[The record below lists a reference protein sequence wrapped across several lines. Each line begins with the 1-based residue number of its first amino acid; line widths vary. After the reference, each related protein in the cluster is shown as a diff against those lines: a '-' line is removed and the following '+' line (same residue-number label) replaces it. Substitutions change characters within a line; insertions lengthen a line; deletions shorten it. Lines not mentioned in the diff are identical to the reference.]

1 MKIIKKI
8 LAMILA
14 MDLMIG
20 ILPINILEISASSEE
35 QNEEYMETEEQTP
48 SETEEGFDGF
58 TSDGKSETEDESGIT
73 SSDNADF
80 FSEGSTENTDS
91 LSGQNSD
98 ENGFFSEEDGSA
110 EIEESNTDPQVSETA
125 LGTTLD
131 LNKFTNYDANTN
143 TITIDREK
151 EDFARLLI
159 LLSNCAPNQIQK
171 LNIIIKYSGD
181 ADVTETN
188 KIPANYDISSFYK
201 GDSVQSVTDDTEE
214 VADKASQDFSDESSS
229 EISEEDVVPENI
241 EDAIEEI
248 TTDLGGSETAPDGGN
263 EENTA
268 VNSDSTSEVQDT
280 VSEENS
286 VEAQSA
292 VLTSQEYTF
301 QGIGTV
307 DVPFEGTIKGQIN
320 SLKIDHTFF
329 GGLSS
334 KATVSLGNADAP
346 LVLEWCGDGAQPMIA
361 GVYQFDSNAN
371 DSGVHS
377 LPVTVRFGDK
387 MISMGS
393 LIGIVQASSGFE
405 NESLNIGNS
414 IVTYG
419 SKKVVLSSAA
429 GNSGIIC
436 NILKSGNICLDGY
449 AFPSIGYS
457 VASTAKY
464 NSGDALAAGNA
475 GGVVGVMCENTALT
489 VKQSITVPDNIE
501 ITSANGNAGG
511 LVGLMGKGTQIITAA
526 GVTLT
531 MTGPIVKGGISA
543 GGIAGTAT
551 NATFTGDSVAWGV
564 KSPVAAGSTSQANAG
579 GFIGHY
585 ILEGTTDSTM
595 EDSFPSCISLAGP
608 HAAAKGRSG
617 NAGGYFGYLEI
628 SGQGLVTYT
637 IAGTDKDKKQTI
649 DSTHDSDSAKGNAYG
664 AVAGKITSD
673 NIASTVSIKNV
684 TITSFYENEVTY
696 HGGLVGELGTAGIK
710 GKSVY
715 LDAENVDITVTNP
728 YGDDREVG
736 FGGLVGC
743 LRQGSIL
750 KAYGEVKV
758 VTAGTDPCI
767 WQGGGVIGRAEAG
780 SVLELSGLT
789 DLSDAKYAGNR
800 SNVGW
805 LVGYQN
811 NALIYARGDG
821 IGSGW
826 TYKRGSD
833 TKRNKDYVNDIANY
847 GQIIRLNT
855 QEDISENGS
864 HLTSA
869 LITIE
874 DKHIIKLKEPSSS
887 WKGIIT
893 LSSADDFAL
902 LSIMW
907 NSRGTFCAD
916 PKIGAWTGLGNKTIE
931 VSADIDLTGS
941 GIGGLSRDTYS
952 DDASDVFSGTF
963 NGNGHKITLAIG
975 ETYGYKKDVK
985 ASENQAGCGIVYATG
1000 NYHAAQGLF
1009 VKTNKATIQ
1018 NLIIDGK
1025 INFSNADFS
1034 IKAGG
1039 IAAGG
1044 IAAYSLSPN
1053 NNPTVLSQVT
1063 VQESIYAECAGTNLM
1078 AAGGMYGIG
1087 ASGSLELKTDNNRV
1101 NYAAPKIT
1109 LKNVANRGSYAHAG
1123 GVLGE
1128 INAGFK
1134 LAVNGLTVGNGE
1146 TESEKQSFITTDAND
1161 YAYVSGLV
1169 GVVQGSGSVNHWMEI
1184 RRLVFD
1190 GFKIE
1195 ANSATEACGGLF
1207 GGLWA
1212 DVGVYFMGEN
1222 DDKDGEY
1229 TNTKLIVKNSVINAP
1244 NTSGVGGLA
1253 YRSSG
1258 IWEIRDK
1265 GIDIQGLEIHAKS
1278 DVGLLVCHGESGKA
1292 SINGSDIPFGAL
1304 YLNTTKY
1311 WENSYLLATDNNIS
1325 VSQGGIFDEFVAYT
1339 ATSANEITANGKN
1352 GVISLATAS
1361 SGNERVGVEED
1372 IFNCTTYKNR
1382 TVYGQSHQ
1390 TNGCSRYYYDLDQ
1403 CLSDVNSS
1411 GNGNNKKVDTQQ
1423 ELLLWSVYRYAN
1435 DNIKNYFAKKSDNV
1449 QFGDI
1454 SNTGTVIGTD
1464 MSSTEL
1470 NLDMRK
1476 YSYYPINLNSEVTIQ
1491 NAKITFYNQEIES
1504 AETTVGTKKTQ
1515 GSETDHSQHY
1525 TMHCGLFLS
1534 QTAGDTTVSVEQVS
1548 FAGSIGKVN
1557 NSSSGMLF
1565 SGTVSGSVDNT
1576 SQHIAAVSLKNV
1588 TLDGLKVNNCG
1599 DDYAPLLINSMKSYS
1614 TLDVDTVETVNY
1626 TLGTA
1631 VASSLFGNIGSIDS
1645 KQMSLSFRNIL
1656 LPDKKAGGN
1665 DGIFSHA
1672 TLLESFVHDGSS
1684 SVATYNFYMG
1694 DEWKNGT
1701 YAHEVTYGKEITD
1714 STEYDGMQLWYYDEE
1729 NYGTDSN
1736 RVHTDSNNL
1745 TGFSS
1750 SSYLPYVCKGY
1761 SENDKSHEIKVNQR
1775 VADITHGCGTY
1786 GHPYKIT
1793 TEREM
1798 TILSEYMA
1806 TGKPSQDW
1814 RVTITGNQSVQHTGD
1829 TDYDYTEDKT
1839 YQFDGIRWV
1848 QVKNDK
1854 TDGKDNWQKVLDSN
1868 NNEITLDKD
1877 FMRQYLLNAY
1887 YDLQGTEV
1895 TQGTETVHQLN
1906 LTNFGGFGIA
1916 TNPFR
1921 GVLTSTTNTTVVL
1934 SGPSTSNGL
1943 IPYSYGSVV
1952 KNLTV
1957 SYKLSEGKGKELSYD
1972 GTNSFVYY
1980 PSVSFGGVI
1989 GCVLGGDNIIDNVTV
2004 NIDAGWLTISG
2015 AKKHLIQVGGY
2026 VGSVSGGGVIFRNI
2040 LAGTGLDTGKV
2051 GGITESNAYASMY
2064 VNPYVGRVLD
2074 GFAFYENTSANNS
2087 GLASLENTDK
2097 NYKINTL
2104 ETTNTGCVTYS
2115 NSAVTV
2121 KNAQGLLILS
2131 AAINSGATSAGNNNA
2146 YSTTSNTSYRTSDKK
2161 TTYTFAG
2168 SYGKIRNAAYSN
2180 IGEGVS
2186 GNEATSVNNDE
2197 LKVPGSSNLP
2207 YLIQKYCSANGSVFN
2222 LSESS
2227 GKSIVLNNGTY
2238 DMTIY
2243 GSGYQGLTARY
2254 ASSAILSGASPNA
2267 KGIVPEL
2274 ASFNGNDN
2282 TIILNMQVNE
2292 YVDDDYH
2299 AASVGGVFN
2308 LLRVGK
2314 SGCSVSNL
2322 TINGNSKGF
2331 VSLRYYTS
2339 GGAETSADE
2348 NILYKNSVGVGG
2360 FAGATSSISA
2370 GNDKDFSASA
2380 KFAGISIQNLNIYGP
2395 QNAGGL
2401 LGSAKKT
2408 VRTNKNIAATGIALL
2423 LEPDSKAASIGS
2435 QIENSS
2441 YKNISVTAPTAAGG
2455 FVGYI
2460 DNDAESSLVN
2470 TDTTEMIVGQ
2480 ASQIGTT
2487 ENAPT
2492 YAGGA
2497 FGYIKA
2503 SLYVNSGT
2511 GTSGSYKN
2519 MKLQKVEAIATQYA
2533 GGYIG
2538 KIEGTSNINQAI
2550 YEGQGDSLLK
2560 DIFVKSSKYYAGGIL
2575 GHSSGNCTIS
2585 KCQIIQARIESA
2597 DNSNEIVSYGAG
2609 GIIGKTEGNNMS
2621 STITECTVQQ
2631 VSIISGKAGGI
2642 AGSTSSDLT
2651 VQGCMVQGSDAAV
2664 YEISGQ
2670 QTAGG
2675 IIGFSTA
2682 SGKKIS
2688 IKQCKVKKM
2697 KMTSSSWGCG
2707 GLLGDVDWNAGLD
2720 TLFVF
2725 DCAIESSEVHGKTN
2739 AATAGGMVGDI
2750 RGKMIASNLLLNNV
2764 KIHSNLS
2771 NKVGMII
2778 GLVDTKTVNIEVAG
2792 ISIQGASAYY
2802 GNKETQSLSQLYGVA
2817 DNNQS
2822 VANRIKENSY
2832 FAFSDYSGSSLNSTT
2847 VGKNSDLLV
2856 ANTSLD
2862 IADPYVVTS
2871 PKSSIS
2877 VYENNNATA
2886 ESKYLYGDGASWT
2899 KADGEGATTY
2909 TVKAE
2914 EIWNNRSKDT
2924 DGHYAYR
2931 NLSGISKFDFKS
2943 AISTYNANQTTKA
2956 KTDFPVLQITGGDTD
2971 NVVNYLDILTNGGF
2985 SDANA
2990 LNTASTQRVTV
3001 TADVYE
3007 HKVDG
3012 QGNDKFVK
3020 NENEKAALEVK
3031 EDSKKQISFST
3042 TTDYDNEKDR
3052 FTLLTVTFTEL
3063 EADGKTAHNYR
3074 VLVPILVRRMLEID
3088 FTATLTYGTDFR
3100 SEDYSELD
3108 SHVLESFGSSITGY
3122 LTYTYNSAEGKYTD
3136 YGWESYINA
3145 GGNVAD
3151 SMEKSVRFTMNTPAA
3166 LPKGTQLTL
3175 VEGSTKRA
3183 YYYTADGSEKND
3195 GKGINVPM
3203 SSFTDSSE
3211 EKYQAPSIGEL
3222 MNVTA
3227 TSGDNNIFVKVDE
3240 TGKPEESPKDDV
3252 TYSKPTVKIKNDKGE
3267 YEYYRLAD
3275 SKLGEKGAYTIKIDE
3290 SGLKDDTTSKI
3301 KETYYLVITVP
3312 EGDGSTWNG
3321 SIQTAMTSKIPYQ
3334 LHYRTLKDNREDS
3347 HGNTASTYVISSGY
3361 QQTLEEVNVTAISKK
3376 VSAADS
3382 VMKVDVRDSVIFPN
3396 DQVYND
3402 SDELYLRFVG
3412 GLQKTVDSRP
3422 STEQFPSGT
3431 TGKAYFYIYKENE
3444 KSRTYYQYKSGTWS
3458 EIGTE
3463 EVAAVSYTWTSTGGN
3478 MELPLST
3485 DGTIRNAISLQA
3497 VRKLVQGNQNTGTS
3511 KFYVEVRMDASIP
3524 ASGLDVIPE
3533 AKMSGTSNQP
3543 DDYTKLLYSSQLST
3557 ESQSITYSTNR
3568 SIVPQT
3574 KTAYYREE
3582 PAGAKLTYDADQI
3595 GQLGINLLDLQYLDE
3610 SKTHSLIDTTAVY
3623 DLSAM
3628 KNLDE
3633 ALKNSS
3639 GIKFTLSLL
3648 PKNTESNFE
3657 DYQAADENA
3666 NAYLDVKLNSKES
3679 GTVEY
3684 EKGVW
3689 SWIVPQSSY
3698 WDNNNVKKS
3707 SVFDGSLL
3715 TQLIRLKVNISN
3727 VQSDRHYYSNY
3738 KVVLSAEILNEGD
3751 STITDTRQTDN
3762 IIYTLAR
3769 IKPEFVLPK
3778 NNTVN

>member
-131 LNKFTNYDANTN
+131 LNKFTNYDVDTN

-159 LLSNCAPNQIQK
+159 LLSNCDPNQIQK

-201 GDSVQSVTDDTEE
+201 GDSVQSVADDTEE
-214 VADKASQDFSDESSS
+214 VTDTDSQDFSDESSS
-229 EISEEDVVPENI
+229 EISGEDVVPENI

-248 TTDLGGSETAPDGGN
+248 TTDLGGSETVPDGGN
-263 EENTA
+263 EENVA
-268 VNSDSTSEVQDT
+268 VNSGSTSEIQDT
-280 VSEENS
+280 VPEENP
-286 VEAQSA
+286 VEAPSA

-301 QGIGTV
+301 QGIGTA
-307 DVPFEGTIKGQIN
+307 DVPFEGTITGQIN

-405 NESLNIGNS
+405 KESLNIGNS

-429 GNSGIIC
+429 GNAGIIC
-436 NILKSGNICLDGY
+436 NTLKSGNICLDGY

-457 VASTAKY
+457 VASTAEY

-489 VKQSITVPDNIE
+489 VKQSITVPYNIE

-564 KSPVAAGSTSQANAG
+564 KSPVAAGNTSQANAG

-728 YGDDREVG
+728 YGDDGKVG

-743 LRQGSIL
+743 LGQGSIL

-800 SNVGW
+800 LNVGW
-805 LVGYQN
+805 LVGYQS

-855 QEDISENGS
+855 QDNVGENGS
-864 HLTSA
+864 QLTSD
-869 LITIE
+869 LIAIE
-874 DKHIIKLKEPSSS
+874 ENHAVKLKEPSMS
-887 WKGIIT
+887 WDGTIT
-893 LSSADDFAL
+893 LGSANDFAL

-907 NSRGTFCAD
+907 NSRGIFCAD
-916 PKIGAWTGLGNKTIE
+916 SKIGVWTGLGNKTIE
-931 VSADIDLTGS
+931 VSGDIDLTGS

-952 DDASDVFSGTF
+952 DEASDVFSGTF
-963 NGNGHKITLAIG
+963 KGNGHKITLAIG

-1025 INFSNADFS
+1025 INFSNAVSS
-1034 IKAGG
+1034 IK
-1039 IAAGG
+1039 AGG

-1161 YAYVSGLV
+1161 YAYVGGLV
-1169 GVVQGSGSVNHWMEI
+1169 GVVQGSSSVNHWMEI

-1212 DVGVYFMGEN
+1212 DVGVYFMGKN
-1222 DDKDGEY
+1222 DDEDGEY
-1229 TNTKLIVKNSVINAP
+1229 TNTKLIVKSSVINAP
-1244 NTSGVGGLA
+1244 NASGVGGLA

-1311 WENSYLLATDNNIS
+1311 WGDSYLLATDNNIS

-1339 ATSANEITANGKN
+1339 ATSANEITSNGKN

-1361 SGNERVGVEED
+1361 SGNGRVGVKED
-1372 IFNCTTYKNR
+1372 SSNYTTYQNR

-1390 TNGCSRYYYDLDQ
+1390 VNGCSRYYYDLDQ
-1403 CLSDVNSS
+1403 CLSDVKSS
-1411 GNGNNKKVDTQQ
+1411 GNGDNKMVDTQQ

-1435 DNIKNYFAKKSDNV
+1435 DNIKNYFAKISDNV

-1454 SNTGTVIGTD
+1454 SNTRTVTVIGTNL
-1464 MSSTEL
+1464 SSAEL

-1476 YSYYPINLNSEVTIQ
+1476 YSYYPINLNSGVTIQ
-1491 NAKITFYNQEIES
+1491 NAKITFYNQKIES
-1504 AETTVGTKKTQ
+1504 AETTVGNKTTQ

-1534 QTAGDTTVSVEQVS
+1534 QTSGDTTVSVEKVS

-1565 SGTVSGSVDNT
+1565 SGTVFGSVDNT
-1576 SQHIAAVSLKNV
+1576 SQHIAAVSLKKV

-1599 DDYAPLLINSMKSYS
+1599 DDYAPLLINSMNSYS
-1614 TLDVDTVETVNY
+1614 TLDVDTVKTVNY

-1631 VASSLFGNIGSIDS
+1631 VASSLFGNIGSTDS
-1645 KQMSLSFRNIL
+1645 KQMNLSFRNIL
-1656 LPDKKAGGN
+1656 LPDKKAGGT

-1672 TLLESFVHDGSS
+1672 TLLESFVHDGAS

-1714 STEYDGMQLWYYDEE
+1714 STEYGGMQLWYYDED

-1736 RVHTDSNNL
+1736 RVHTETNNL

-1829 TDYDYTEDKT
+1829 ADYNYTGDKT

-1854 TDGKDNWQKVLDSN
+1854 TDGKDNWQKVLDSS

-1887 YDLQGTEV
+1887 YDLQGIEV
-1895 TQGTETVHQLN
+1895 TQGTKTIHQLN

-1916 TNPFR
+1916 TSPFR
-1921 GVLTSTTNTTVVL
+1921 GVLTSTTNTTVVF

-1957 SYKLSEGKGKELSYD
+1957 SYKLNEGKGKKLSYD

-1980 PSVSFGGVI
+1980 PSISFGGVI

-2040 LAGTGLDTGKV
+2040 PAGTGLDTGKV
-2051 GGITESNAYASMY
+2051 GGITANNAYASMY

-2104 ETTNTGCVTYS
+2104 ETTDTGCVTYS

-2131 AAINSGATSAGNNNA
+2131 AAINSGATSDGKNNA
-2146 YSTTSNTSYRTSDKK
+2146 YSTTSNTSYQTSDKK

-2180 IGEGVS
+2180 IGEVVS

-2207 YLIQKYCSANGSVFN
+2207 YLLQKYCGANGSIFN

-2227 GKSIVLNNGTY
+2227 NSIVLNKGTY
-2238 DMTIY
+2238 DMTVY

-2254 ASSAILSGASPNA
+2254 ASSAILQESSPYA

-2274 ASFNGNDN
+2274 ASFNGNDS

-2308 LLRVGK
+2308 LLRVGTG
-2314 SGCSVSNL
+2314 GCSVSNL
-2322 TINGNSKGF
+2322 TLDGKTTGSI
-2331 VSLRYYTS
+2331 SLRYYTS
-2339 GGAETSADE
+2339 GGTETSASD
-2348 NILYKNSVGVGG
+2348 NMSYKNSVGVGG

-2370 GNDKDFSASA
+2370 GSYRDISAGA
-2380 KFAGISIQNLNIYGP
+2380 KFSGICIQNLNIYGS

-2401 LGSAKKT
+2401 LGCAKKT
-2408 VRTNKNIAATGIALL
+2408 VRTNKNTAATGIALL
-2423 LEPDSKAASIGS
+2423 LEPGSKETSIGS

-2460 DNDAESSLVN
+2460 DNDAKSSLVN

-2487 ENAPT
+2487 ENVPT

-2503 SLYVNSGT
+2503 SLYVNFGT

-2519 MKLQKVEAIATQYA
+2519 MKLQKVGVMATQYA

-2538 KIEGTSNINQAI
+2538 KIEGTSNINQVI
-2550 YEGQGDSLLK
+2550 YEGQGDSSVK
-2560 DIFVKSSKYYAGGIL
+2560 DIFVNSSKYYAGGIL

-2597 DNSNEIVSYGAG
+2597 DNSNETVLYGAG

-2642 AGSTSSDLT
+2642 AGSTSSNLT
-2651 VQGCMVQGSDAAV
+2651 VQGCMVQGSDADV
-2664 YEISGQ
+2664 YEISGK

-2675 IIGFSTA
+2675 IIGLSTA
-2682 SGKKIS
+2682 SGRKIS

-2697 KMTSSSWGCG
+2697 KMASSSWGCG

-2725 DCAIESSEVHGKTN
+2725 DCAIKSSEVHGKTN
-2739 AATAGGMVGDI
+2739 GATAGGMVGDI
-2750 RGKMIASNLLLNNV
+2750 RGKMIASNLLLNDV

-2802 GNKETQSLSQLYGVA
+2802 GDKETQSLSQLYGVV

-2856 ANTSLD
+2856 ANTILD

-2871 PKSSIS
+2871 PKNSIS
-2877 VYENNNATA
+2877 VYENDNATA

-2899 KADGEGATTY
+2899 KADGEGVTTY

-2971 NVVNYLDILTNGGF
+2971 NVVDYLDILTNGGF
-2985 SDANA
+2985 SAANA
-2990 LNTASTQRVTV
+2990 LNTASTQQVTV

-3007 HKVDG
+3007 HKVDS

-3020 NENEKAALEVK
+3020 NKNVEAALEVK

-3063 EADGKTAHNYR
+3063 EADEKMAHNYR

-3136 YGWESYINA
+3136 YGWESYVNA

-3151 SMEKSVRFTMNTPAA
+3151 SMEKSVRFTMNTPSA

-3175 VEGSTKRA
+3175 VDGSTKKA

-3203 SSFTDSSE
+3203 SSFIDSSG

-3275 SKLGEKGAYTIKIDE
+3275 SKLGEKGAYTIEIDE

-3334 LHYRTLKDNREDS
+3334 LHYRTLKDNKEDS

-3412 GLQKTVDSRP
+3412 GLQKTVDKRS

-3431 TGKAYFYIYKENE
+3431 TGKAYFYVYKENE
-3444 KSRTYYQYKSGTWS
+3444 KSRTYYQYKNGNWS
-3458 EIGTE
+3458 EMGE

-3485 DGTIRNAISLQA
+3485 DGTITNAISLQA

-3511 KFYVEVRMDASIP
+3511 NFYVEVRMDASIP

-3533 AKMSGTSNQP
+3533 AKMSENSGLPN
-3543 DDYTKLLYSSQLST
+3543 DYTKLLYSSQIST

-3568 SIVPQT
+3568 SIVPHT
-3574 KTAYYREE
+3574 TTAYYREE

-3595 GQLGINLLDLQYLDE
+3595 GQLGINLLDLQYLDG
-3610 SKTHSLIDTTAVY
+3610 SKTHSLIDTTAIY

-3648 PKNTESNFE
+3648 PKNTESSFE
-3657 DYQAADENA
+3657 DYQTATEKASD
-3666 NAYLDVKLNSKES
+3666 YLDVELNSKES
-3679 GTVEY
+3679 GTVYY

-3698 WDNNNVKKS
+3698 WENNNVKKS
-3707 SVFDGSLL
+3707 LVFDGSLL

-3738 KVVLSAEILNEGD
+3738 KVVLSAEILNEDD

>member
-1 MKIIKKI
+1 MNFDSGGVVFVKIIKKI

-35 QNEEYMETEEQTP
+35 QNEEYMETEEQTL

-377 LPVTVRFGDK
+377 LPVMVRFGDK

-405 NESLNIGNS
+405 KESLNIGNS

-436 NILKSGNICLDGY
+436 NTLKSGNICLDGY

-457 VASTAKY
+457 VASTAGY

-475 GGVVGVMCENTALT
+475 GGVVGVMCENTAIT
-489 VKQSITVPDNIE
+489 IKQNITVPDSIKV
-501 ITSANGNAGG
+501 TSANGNAGG
-511 LVGLMGKGTQIITAA
+511 LVGLMGKGARITSEQ
-526 GVTLT
+526 GVTLIMKKPSVT
-531 MTGPIVKGGISA
+531 GGISA
-543 GGIAGTAT
+543 GGIVGTAT
-551 NATFTGDSVAWGV
+551 NATFAGDPVTWRIE
-564 KSPVAAGSTSQANAG
+564 SPVATGSTSQANAG
-579 GFIGHY
+579 GFVGHC
-585 ILEGTTDSTM
+585 ILEGATDSERT
-595 EDSFPSCISLAGP
+595 DGFPSCISLTDS
-608 HAAAKGRSG
+608 HAAAKGGSG

-628 SGQGLVTYT
+628 SGEGLVTYT
-637 IAGTDKDKKQTI
+637 IAGTDKDNKLTI
-649 DSTHDSDSAKGNAYG
+649 DSTHDDDPTQGNAYG

-673 NIASTVSIKNV
+673 NIASTISIKNV
-684 TITSFYENEVTY
+684 IITSSYKNKVTY
-696 HGGLVGELGTAGIK
+696 HGGLVGELGTAGEK

-728 YGDDREVG
+728 YGDTYKTG

-743 LRQGSIL
+743 LAQGSIL
-750 KAYGEVKV
+750 KAHGEVKV

-767 WQGGGVIGRAEAG
+767 WEGGGVIGRAEDG

-789 DLSDAKYAGNR
+789 DLSGAKYAGNR

-864 HLTSA
+864 HLTSV

-874 DKHIIKLKEPSSS
+874 DNHIIKLKEPSTS
-887 WKGIIT
+887 WNGIIT

-916 PKIGAWTGLGNKTIE
+916 PEIGDWTGLGNKTIE
-931 VSADIDLTGS
+931 VLADIDLTGS

-952 DDASDVFSGTF
+952 NDASDEFSGTF
-963 NGNGHKITLAIG
+963 KGNGHKITLAIG
-975 ETYGYKKDVK
+975 ETYGYKKEAK
-985 ASENQAGCGIVYATG
+985 AFENQAGCGIVYATG
-1000 NYHAAQGLF
+1000 DYHAAQGLF
-1009 VKTNKATIQ
+1009 VKTNQATIQ

-1025 INFSNADFS
+1025 INFSNAVS
-1034 IKAGG
+1034 LIK
-1039 IAAGG
+1039 AGG
-1044 IAAYSLSPN
+1044 IAAYSLSTE

-1063 VQESIYAECAGTNLM
+1063 VQESIYAECAGTNLL
-1078 AAGGMYGIG
+1078 AVGGMYGIG
-1087 ASGSLELKTDNNRV
+1087 ASGSLKLITYNNLV
-1101 NYAAPKIT
+1101 NYAAPQIT
-1109 LKNVANRGSYAHAG
+1109 LKNVANRGSYVHAG

-1134 LAVNGLTVGNGE
+1134 LAVNGLTVGNKG
-1146 TESEKQSFITTDAND
+1146 TKSEKQSFITTDAND
-1161 YAYVSGLV
+1161 YAYVGGLV
-1169 GVVQGSGSVNHWMEI
+1169 GVVQGSSSVNHWMEI

-1190 GFKIE
+1190 GFRIE
-1195 ANSATEACGGLF
+1195 ATEATEACGGLF

-1212 DVGVYFMGEN
+1212 NVGVYFMGEN
-1222 DDKDGEY
+1222 DNTVGEY
-1229 TNTKLIVKNSVINAP
+1229 TDTKLIVKNSVIYAP
-1244 NTSGVGGLA
+1244 NASGVGGLA

-1258 IWEIRDK
+1258 IWEIRDN

-1361 SGNERVGVEED
+1361 SDNGRVGVEENSA
-1372 IFNCTTYKNR
+1372 NCTTYKNR
-1382 TVYGQSHQ
+1382 TVYGKSHQ

-1411 GNGNNKKVDTQQ
+1411 GNGMIDTQQ

-1435 DNIKNYFAKKSDNV
+1435 DNIQNYFAKN
-1449 QFGDI
+1449 GDI
-1454 SNTGTVIGTD
+1454 TSCAVIGTGL
-1464 MSSTEL
+1464 SGTEL
-1470 NLDMRK
+1470 DLDMKK
-1476 YSYYPINLNSEVTIQ
+1476 YSYYPINLNSGVTIQ

-1534 QTAGDTTVSVEQVS
+1534 QTSGDTTVSVEKVS
-1548 FAGSIGKVN
+1548 FSGSIGKVN

-1565 SGTVSGSVDNT
+1565 SGTVFGSVDNT
-1576 SQHIAAVSLKNV
+1576 SQHIAAILLKKV

-1599 DDYAPLLINSMKSYS
+1599 DDYAPLLINSMNSYS
-1614 TLDVDTVETVNY
+1614 TLDVDTVKTDNY
-1626 TLGTA
+1626 TSGTA
-1631 VASSLFGNIGSIDS
+1631 VASSLFGNIGSTAS
-1645 KQMSLSFRNIL
+1645 MQMNLSFRNIM
-1656 LPDKKAGGN
+1656 LPDKKAGGT

-1672 TLLESFVHDGSS
+1672 TLLESFVHDGAS

-1729 NYGTDSN
+1729 NYGTNSN

-1868 NNEITLDKD
+1868 NNEITLDKN

-1957 SYKLSEGKGKELSYD
+1957 SYKLSEGKGKELRYD

-2015 AKKHLIQVGGY
+2015 TKKHLIQVGGY
-2026 VGSVSGGGVIFRNI
+2026 VGSVSGGGVIFRNMP
-2040 LAGTGLDTGKV
+2040 AGTGLDTEKV

-2322 TINGNSKGF
+2322 TINGNSTGF

-2348 NILYKNSVGVGG
+2348 NILYKNSVGIGG

-2380 KFAGISIQNLNIYGP
+2380 KFAGISIQNLKIYGP

-2470 TDTTEMIVGQ
+2470 TDTAEMIVGQ

-2487 ENAPT
+2487 ENVPT

-2503 SLYVNSGT
+2503 SLYVNFGT

-2519 MKLQKVEAIATQYA
+2519 MKLQKVKAIATQCA

-2550 YEGQGDSLLK
+2550 YEGQGDSSVK
-2560 DIFVKSSKYYAGGIL
+2560 DIFVNSSNYYAGGIL
-2575 GHSSGNCTIS
+2575 GHSSGDCTIS
-2585 KCQIIQARIESA
+2585 KCQIIWARIESH
-2597 DNSNEIVSYGAG
+2597 DNSDSG
-2609 GIIGKTEGNNMS
+2609 GIIGKTEGNNNNNN

-2642 AGSTSSDLT
+2642 AGSTSSNLT
-2651 VQGCMVQGSDAAV
+2651 VQRCMVQGSDDV
-2664 YEISGQ
+2664 KISGQ

-2682 SGKKIS
+2682 SRKKIS
-2688 IKQCKVKKM
+2688 IMQCKVKNM
-2697 KMTSSSWGCG
+2697 KMDSSSWGCG

-2725 DCAIESSEVHGKTN
+2725 DCAIESSEVHGTTN

-2750 RGKMIASNLLLNNV
+2750 RGKMIASNLLLNDV
-2764 KIHSNLS
+2764 KIHSNLR

-2778 GLVDTKTVNIEVAG
+2778 GLVDTKTDNVEVAG

-2802 GNKETQSLSQLYGVA
+2802 GDKETQSLSQLYGVV

-2822 VANRIKENSY
+2822 VVNRIKENSY
-2832 FAFSDYSGSSLNSTT
+2832 FAFSDYSGSSSLNSTT

-2856 ANTSLD
+2856 ADTILD

-2877 VYENNNATA
+2877 VYENDNATA

-2924 DGHYAYR
+2924 DDHYAYV

-2943 AISTYNANQTTKA
+2943 AISTYNANQTKKA

-3203 SSFTDSSE
+3203 SSFTDSSG

-3275 SKLGEKGAYTIKIDE
+3275 SKLGEKGAYTIEIDE

-3301 KETYYLVITVP
+3301 RETYYLVITVP

-3334 LHYRTLKDNREDS
+3334 LHYRTLKDNKEDS

-3431 TGKAYFYIYKENE
+3431 TGKAYFYVYKENE
-3444 KSRTYYQYKSGTWS
+3444 KSRTYYQYKNGNWS
-3458 EIGTE
+3458 EMGE

-3485 DGTIRNAISLQA
+3485 DGTITNAISLQA

-3511 KFYVEVRMDASIP
+3511 NFYVEVRMDASIP

-3543 DDYTKLLYSSQLST
+3543 DDYTKLLYSSQIST

-3568 SIVPQT
+3568 SIVSHT
-3574 KTAYYREE
+3574 TTAYYREE

-3595 GQLGINLLDLQYLDE
+3595 GQLGINLLDLQYLDG

-3648 PKNTESNFE
+3648 PKNTESSFE
-3657 DYQAADENA
+3657 DYQTAAENA
-3666 NAYLDVKLNSKES
+3666 NAYLDVELNSKES
-3679 GTVEY
+3679 GIVNY
-3684 EKGVW
+3684 AKGVW

-3698 WDNNNVKKS
+3698 WANNNVVKS

-3727 VQSDRHYYSNY
+3727 VQSDGHYYSNY
-3738 KVVLSAEILNEGD
+3738 KVVLSAEILNKD
-3751 STITDTRQTDN
+3751 DDTITDTRQTDN

-3769 IKPEFVLPK
+3769 IKPEFVLPS

>member
-1 MKIIKKI
+1 MNFDSGGVVFVKIIKKI

-14 MDLMIG
+14 MNLMIG

-35 QNEEYMETEEQTP
+35 QNEEYVETEEQTP
-48 SETEEGFDGF
+48 SETEEGFDDF

-131 LNKFTNYDANTN
+131 LNKFSNYNANTN

-159 LLSNCAPNQIQK
+159 LLSNCDPNQIQK
-171 LNIIIKYSGD
+171 LNIIIRYSGD

-201 GDSVQSVTDDTEE
+201 GDSVQSVADDTEE
-214 VADKASQDFSDESSS
+214 VTDTDSQDFSDESSS
-229 EISEEDVVPENI
+229 EISGEDVVPENI

-248 TTDLGGSETAPDGGN
+248 TTDLGGSETVPDGGN
-263 EENTA
+263 EENVA
-268 VNSDSTSEVQDT
+268 VNSGSTSEIQDI
-280 VSEENS
+280 VPEENP

-301 QGIGTV
+301 QGIGTA
-307 DVPFEGTIKGQIN
+307 DVPFEGTITGQIN

-334 KATVSLGNADAP
+334 KATVSLGNA
-346 LVLEWCGDGAQPMIA
+346 VLEWCGDGTQPMIA
-361 GVYQFDSNAN
+361 GVYQFAS
-371 DSGVHS
+371 SGVHS
-377 LPVTVRFGDK
+377 LPIAVKYGDK
-387 MISMGS
+387 MTSMGS

-405 NESLNIGNS
+405 NETLNIGNS
-414 IVTYG
+414 IVNYG
-419 SKKVVLSSAA
+419 SKKVVLSSAT
-429 GNSGIIC
+429 GNAGIIC
-436 NILKSGNICLDGY
+436 NTLKSGNICLDGY
-449 AFPSIGYS
+449 VFPSIGYS
-457 VASTAKY
+457 VASTAEY

-564 KSPVAAGSTSQANAG
+564 TSPVAAGSTSQANAG

-595 EDSFPSCISLAGP
+595 EDSFPSCISLTGP

-637 IAGTDKDKKQTI
+637 IAGTDKDNKQTI
-649 DSTHDSDSAKGNAYG
+649 DSTHDSDSAQGNAYG

-673 NIASTVSIKNV
+673 NIASTISIKNV
-684 TITSFYENEVTY
+684 IITSSYKDKVTY
-696 HGGLVGELGTAGIK
+696 HGGLVGELGTVDK
-710 GKSVY
+710 KEKSVY

-728 YGDDREVG
+728 YGDDGKVG

-743 LRQGSIL
+743 LEQGSIL
-750 KAYGEVKV
+750 KAHGEVKV

-767 WQGGGVIGRAEAG
+767 WQGGGVIGRAEDG

-789 DLSDAKYAGNR
+789 DLSGAKYAGNR
-800 SNVGW
+800 TNVGW
-805 LVGYQN
+805 LVGYQS

-833 TKRNKDYVNDIANY
+833 TKRNKEYVNDIANY
-847 GQIIRLNT
+847 GQVIRLNT

-864 HLTSA
+864 HLTPA

-874 DKHIIKLKEPSSS
+874 DNHTVKLKKPSTP

-907 NSRGTFCAD
+907 NSRGIFCAD
-916 PKIGAWTGLGNKTIE
+916 SEIRAWTDLGNKTIE

-952 DDASDVFSGTF
+952 DTAYDVFSGTF
-963 NGNGHKITLAIG
+963 MGNGHKITLAIG
-975 ETYGYKKDVK
+975 ETFGYKKDKK
-985 ASENQAGCGIVYATG
+985 AFENQAGCGIVYAMR

-1025 INFSNADFS
+1025 INFSNAVSS
-1034 IKAGG
+1034 IK
-1039 IAAGG
+1039 AGG
-1044 IAAYSLSPN
+1044 IAAYSLSTE

-1078 AAGGMYGIG
+1078 AVGGMYGIG
-1087 ASGSLELKTDNNRV
+1087 ASGSLELKTDNNLV
-1101 NYAAPKIT
+1101 NYDAPQIT
-1109 LKNVANRGSYAHAG
+1109 LKNVANRGSYVHAG

-1128 INAGFK
+1128 INSGFK
-1134 LAVNGLTVGNGE
+1134 LAVNGLTVGNSE

-1161 YAYVSGLV
+1161 YAYVGGLV
-1169 GVVQGSGSVNHWMEI
+1169 GVVQDSSSVNHWMEI

-1190 GFKIE
+1190 GFRIE
-1195 ANSATEACGGLF
+1195 ATEATEACGGLF

-1212 DVGVYFMGEN
+1212 NVGVYFMGEN
-1222 DDKDGEY
+1222 DDADGEY

-1278 DVGLLVCHGESGKA
+1278 DVGLLVCHGEGGKA
-1292 SINGSDIPFGAL
+1292 SISGSDIPFGAL

-1352 GVISLATAS
+1352 GVISLATTS
-1361 SGNERVGVEED
+1361 SGNGRVGVEED
-1372 IFNCTTYKNR
+1372 SPNCTTYKNR
-1382 TVYGQSHQ
+1382 TVYGQSHKA
-1390 TNGCSRYYYDLDQ
+1390 NGCSRYYYDLDQ
-1403 CLSDVNSS
+1403 CLSDVKSS
-1411 GNGNNKKVDTQQ
+1411 GNGDNRMVDTQQ

-1435 DNIKNYFAKKSDNV
+1435 DNIKNYFAKKSDNA

-1454 SNTGTVIGTD
+1454 SNTRTVAVIGTNL
-1464 MSSTEL
+1464 SSTEL

-1476 YSYYPINLNSEVTIQ
+1476 YSYYPINLNSGVTIQ

-1504 AETTVGTKKTQ
+1504 AETTVGNKTTQ
-1515 GSETDHSQHY
+1515 GIETDHSQHY

-1534 QTAGDTTVSVEQVS
+1534 QTSGDTTVSVEKVS
-1548 FAGSIGKVN
+1548 FSGSIGKVN

-1565 SGTVSGSVDNT
+1565 SGTVFGSVDNT
-1576 SQHIAAVSLKNV
+1576 TQHIAAVSLKKV

-1599 DDYAPLLINSMKSYS
+1599 DDYAPLLINSMNSYS
-1614 TLDVDTVETVNY
+1614 TLDVDTVKTVNY

-1631 VASSLFGNIGSIDS
+1631 VASSLFGNIGSTDS
-1645 KQMSLSFRNIL
+1645 KQMNLSFRNIL

-1672 TLLESFVHDGSS
+1672 TLLESFVHDGAS

-1714 STEYDGMQLWYYDEE
+1714 STEYGGMQLWYYDEE

-1736 RVHTDSNNL
+1736 RVHTETNNL
-1745 TGFSS
+1745 IGFSS

-1814 RVTITGNQSVQHTGD
+1814 RVTITGNQSAQHTGY
-1829 TDYDYTEDKT
+1829 TDYDYTGDKT
-1839 YQFDGIRWV
+1839 YQFDGTRWV

-1854 TDGKDNWQKVLDSN
+1854 TDGKDNWQKVLDSS

-2040 LAGTGLDTGKV
+2040 PAGTGLDTGKV
-2051 GGITESNAYASMY
+2051 EGITEGNAYASMY

-2074 GFAFYENTSANNS
+2074 GFAFYEKTSANNS
-2087 GLASLENTDK
+2087 ELASLENTDK

-2104 ETTNTGCVTYS
+2104 ETADTGCVTYS

-2121 KNAQGLLILS
+2121 NDAQGLLILS
-2131 AAINSGATSAGNNNA
+2131 AAINSGATSVGNNNA
-2146 YSTTSNTSYRTSDKK
+2146 YSKTPNTPYETSDKSA
-2161 TTYTFAG
+2161 TYTFAG

-2180 IGEGVS
+2180 IGGDVP
-2186 GNEATSVNNDE
+2186 GNEATSVNKDE
-2197 LKVPGSSNLP
+2197 LTVPGSSNLP

-2322 TINGNSKGF
+2322 TINGNSTGF

-2339 GGAETSADE
+2339 GGAETPADE

-2380 KFAGISIQNLNIYGP
+2380 KFAGISIQKLNIYGP

-2408 VRTNKNIAATGIALL
+2408 VRTNKNIAATGIVLL

-2460 DNDAESSLVN
+2460 DNDAKSSLMN

-2487 ENAPT
+2487 EKAPT

-2511 GTSGSYKN
+2511 DTSGSYKN
-2519 MKLQKVEAIATQYA
+2519 MKLQTVKAIATQCA

-2550 YEGQGDSLLK
+2550 YEGLGDSSVK
-2560 DIFVKSSKYYAGGIL
+2560 DIFVNSSNYYAGGIL

-2585 KCQIIQARIESA
+2585 KCQIIQARIESH
-2597 DNSNEIVSYGAG
+2597 DNSDSG
-2609 GIIGKTEGNNMS
+2609 GIIGKTEGNNNS

-2642 AGSTSSDLT
+2642 AGSTSSNLT
-2651 VQGCMVQGSDAAV
+2651 VQGCMVQGSDDVV

-2697 KMTSSSWGCG
+2697 KMDSSFWGCG

-2739 AATAGGMVGDI
+2739 DATAGGMVGDI

-2778 GLVDTKTVNIEVAG
+2778 GLVDTKTLNIEVAG

-2802 GNKETQSLSQLYGVA
+2802 GNTETQSRSQLYGVV

-2847 VGKNSDLLV
+2847 VGNNSDLLV
-2856 ANTSLD
+2856 ANTILD

-2871 PKSSIS
+2871 PKNSIS
-2877 VYENNNATA
+2877 VYENDNATA

-2899 KADGEGATTY
+2899 KADGEGVTTY

-2914 EIWNNRSKDT
+2914 EIWDNRSKDT
-2924 DGHYAYR
+2924 EGHYAYR

-2943 AISTYNANQTTKA
+2943 ALSTYNANQTTKA

-3001 TADVYE
+3001 TADVYK

-3203 SSFTDSSE
+3203 SSFTDSSG

-3252 TYSKPTVKIKNDKGE
+3252 TYSKPTVKVKNHKGE

-3290 SGLKDDTTSKI
+3290 SGLKDDTTSKV

-3312 EGDGSTWNG
+3312 EGAGSTWNG

-3334 LHYRTLKDNREDS
+3334 LHYRTLKDNKEDG

-3361 QQTLEEVNVTAISKK
+3361 QQTLEEVNVNAFSKK

-3412 GLQKTVDSRP
+3412 GLQKTVDKRS

-3431 TGKAYFYIYKENE
+3431 TGKAYFYVYKENE

-3458 EIGTE
+3458 EKGTE

-3485 DGTIRNAISLQA
+3485 DGTIKNAISLQA

-3511 KFYVEVRMDASIP
+3511 NFYVEVRMDASIP

-3533 AKMSGTSNQP
+3533 AKMSENSGLPN
-3543 DDYTKLLYSSQLST
+3543 DYTKLLYSSQIST

-3568 SIVPQT
+3568 SIVPHT
-3574 KTAYYREE
+3574 TTAYYREE

-3595 GQLGINLLDLQYLDE
+3595 GQLGINLLDLQYLDG

-3648 PKNTESNFE
+3648 PKNKESSFE
-3657 DYQAADENA
+3657 DYQTAAENA
-3666 NAYLDVKLNSKES
+3666 NAYLDVELNSKES
-3679 GTVEY
+3679 GIVNY
-3684 EKGVW
+3684 AKGVW

-3698 WDNNNVKKS
+3698 WANNNVVKS

-3727 VQSDRHYYSNY
+3727 VQSDGHYYSNY
-3738 KVVLSAEILNEGD
+3738 KVVLSAEILNKGD

-3769 IKPEFVLPK
+3769 IKPEFVLP
-3778 NNTVN
+3778 